1 MPQKNRPQFSD
12 VPVQSASAAPTRARR
27 TGQTVMIT
35 GATSGIGA
43 EFARQLAGQGHDLV
57 IVSRHRDQLAGK
69 VQALEAQYGISVEAI
84 TADLSTPE
92 GIQWAADRLSQDE
105 QPISM
110 LINNAGSGLA
120 TDFHESELQ
129 DELEMMRLLIEAPLT
144 LSHAAIRAFLAR
156 GGGRILNVA
165 SVAGLIPDGS
175 YGAAKAW
182 AVSFSRWANV
192 RYRGEGVTVTA
203 LCPGLV
209 RTEFHQ
215 RAGIKTAGRPKW
227 LWMDV
232 DDVVREGLTAAAQG
246 QGVCIPSRRIRSL
259 MRASRF
265 SPDSVLAWAA
275 RHEAK
280 EPKDPQAPKGPQ
292 GVTGSRPGTDRSAEP
307 SQSSLS

>member
-1 MPQKNRPQFSD
+1 M
-12 VPVQSASAAPTRARR
+12 RARR

-57 IVSRHRDQLAGK
+57 IVSRHRKQLAGK
-69 VQALEAQYGISVEAI
+69 VQALEAQYGVSVEAI
-84 TADLSTPE
+84 TADLSTQE
-92 GIQWAADRLSQDE
+92 GIQWTADRLTQADR
-105 QPISM
+105 PVSM

-120 TDFHESELQ
+120 TDFHASDLQ
-129 DELEMMRLLIEAPLT
+129 DELAMMRLLIEAPLA
-144 LSHAAIRAFLAR
+144 LSHAAINAFLSR
-156 GGGRILNVA
+156 GGGRVLNVA

-192 RYRGEGVTVTA
+192 RYRADGVTVTA

-215 RAGIKTAGRPKW
+215 RAGIKTASHPKW
-227 LWMDV
+227 MWMDV

-246 QGVCIPSRRIRSL
+246 QSVCIPSRRYRSL
-259 MRASRF
+259 MRAARF
-265 SPDSVLAWAA
+265 SPDAVLEWFS

-280 EPKDPQAPKGPQ
+280 EMKDSKESKDPQASTVSTVSAQQSTPARPADR
-292 GVTGSRPGTDRSAEP
+292 TGEKSRS
-307 SQSSLS
+307 

>member
-1 MPQKNRPQFSD
+1 MPQNDRRPSPSSSS
-12 VPVQSASAAPTRARR
+12 VPRARR

-57 IVSRHRDQLAGK
+57 IVSRHRDRLAGK
-69 VQALEAQYGISVEAI
+69 VQALEAQYGVSVEAI
-84 TADLSTPE
+84 AADLATPE
-92 GIQWAADRLSQDE
+92 GVQWAADRLAQDE

-129 DELEMMRLLIEAPLT
+129 DELAMMRLLIEAPLT
-144 LSHAAIRAFLAR
+144 LSHAAVNAFLAR

-215 RAGIKTAGRPKW
+215 RAGIKTANRPKW
-227 LWMDV
+227 MWMDV

-246 QGVCIPSRRIRSL
+246 QSVCVPSRRFRSL
-259 MRASRF
+259 MRAARF
-265 SPDSVLAWAA
+265 SPDAVLEWVS

-280 EPKDPQAPKGPQ
+280 TADQSPASAP
-292 GVTGSRPGTDRSAEP
+292 RPEHPARS
-307 SQSSLS
+307 

>member
-1 MPQKNRPQFSD
+1 MPQKNRPQSPES
-12 VPVQSASAAPTRARR
+12 PVQPAPAAPARARR
-27 TGQTVMIT
+27 TGQAVMIT

-57 IVSRHRDQLAGK
+57 IVSRHRDRLAGK

-92 GIQWAADRLSQDE
+92 GIQWAADRLTQDE

-129 DELEMMRLLIEAPLT
+129 DELDMMRLLIEAPLT
-144 LSHAAIRAFLAR
+144 LSHAAIQAFLAR

-192 RYRGEGVTVTA
+192 RYRSEGVTVTA

-227 LWMDV
+227 MWMDV

-265 SPDSVLAWAA
+265 SPDSVLAWAS

-280 EPKDPQAPKGPQ
+280 ETQRPKEPPVSTSTAESEVG
-292 GVTGSRPGTDRSAEP
+292 TGRSSEA
-307 SQSSLS
+307 SQSSVS

>member
-1 MPQKNRPQFSD
+1 MPQKNRPQSSD

-280 EPKDPQAPKGPQ
+280 DPQAPKGPQ